1 MKKLKTGDVPNSLN
15 TWWVS
20 IKDNKI
26 FLEKTRFSIEI
37 SPDNF
42 WKIMNE
48 RRITNG
54 VIDGKSILCEDD
66 FGDKFLFSKDHPEFR
81 KILSQEKLSMRHI
94 LDGCHYVD
102 NLNKDIFIIKRNLYR
117 YHVHFYKS
125 SVTLEPKISINKV
138 YEAPLLFLDNKI
150 LHLKYNTRDKYFVH
164 KNESIATD
172 LNKSAEL
179 LNKYLKDKNLKYIA
193 SKEQFE
199 KLAEQS
205 IGRHGRI
212 ITFVSNLNYE
222 QIKLFNEYSN
232 K

>member
-1 MKKLKTGDVPNSLN
+1 MRKLETGDVPNSLN
-15 TWWVS
+15 TWWVK

-117 YHVHFYKS
+117 YHMGYYKS
-125 SVTLEPKISINKV
+125 SITLKPVITISKV
-138 YEAPLLFLDNKI
+138 YEAPILFLDNKI
-150 LHLKYNTRDKYFVH
+150 LHLKYNTRDKYFVY

-179 LNKYLKDKNLKYIA
+179 LNQYLKDKNLKYIA

-199 KLAEQS
+199 KLAEQL
-205 IGRHGRI
+205 IGRYGRI
-212 ITFVSNLNYE
+212 ITFVSDLNHE
-222 QIKLFNEYSN
+222 QIKLFNEYS